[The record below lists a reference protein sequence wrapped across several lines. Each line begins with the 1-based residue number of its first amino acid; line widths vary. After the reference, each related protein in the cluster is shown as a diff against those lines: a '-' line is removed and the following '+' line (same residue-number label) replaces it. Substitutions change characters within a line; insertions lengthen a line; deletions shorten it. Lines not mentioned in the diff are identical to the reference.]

1 MKDVVRSV
9 IRQGAQGVEQ
19 KWGTL
24 RQGFSISGWLRRMRR
39 HEVRIADD
47 ELTRRMAKLVPA
59 SALTI
64 AVSESG
70 VHAHASLQDGEVLDV
85 LLTSM
90 MARFATGG
98 AKELELMVYPSQ
110 LSTHPVT
117 RSLAT
122 AFAAVVAHSLWRV
135 VLGPAES
142 VELITVDDD
151 DGRLRVDLRSLPAVR
166 AALHRQWARTIIDM
180 VNLKRIQ
187 PEPGRLRLIL
197 APLLHDV

>member
-1 MKDVVRSV
+1 MVRSV
-9 IRQGAQGVEQ
+9 IRQGSQGLE
-19 KWGTL
+19 KRWGTL
-24 RQGFSISGWLRRMRR
+24 RESFSRSGWLRRMQQ
-39 HEVRIADD
+39 HELRIVDA
-47 ELTRRMAKLVPA
+47 ELTRRMARLVPV

-90 MARFATGG
+90 VVRFATGG

-117 RSLAT
+117 RSLAM

-142 VELITVDDD
+142 AELMTVDDD

-187 PEPGRLRLIL
+187 PEPGRLRLIF
-197 APLLHDV
+197 APLLADV